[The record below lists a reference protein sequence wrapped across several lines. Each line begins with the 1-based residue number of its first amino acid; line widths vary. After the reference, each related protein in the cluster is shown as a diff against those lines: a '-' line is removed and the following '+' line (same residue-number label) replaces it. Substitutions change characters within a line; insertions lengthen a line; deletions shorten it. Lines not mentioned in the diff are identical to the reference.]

1 MSERVCLQPCLG
13 GTSAAAT
20 VGRQATYAA
29 LEELGRKKADLG
41 CAPALFADV
50 PEDVIFIQQDHV
62 IAIESCDKLCANHL
76 VTQKGLPVH
85 ATVRVD
91 EILEQAGVD
100 CATLPLE
107 TIELDHAAVVVVRD
121 EIVRVAKA
129 LLGAAEGAA

>member
-1 MSERVCLQPCLG
+1 MPDRVCLQPCLG
-13 GTSAAAT
+13 STSAAST

-29 LEELGRKKADLG
+29 LAELGKLADLG

-50 PEDVIFIQQDHV
+50 PEDVIFIQQDYV

-91 EILEQAGVD
+91 EVLDQAGID

-107 TIELDHAAVVVVRD
+107 TIALDHPAVVAVTA
-121 EIVRVAKA
+121 EIVRVSKE
-129 LLGAAEGAA
+129 LLAQAEGAA